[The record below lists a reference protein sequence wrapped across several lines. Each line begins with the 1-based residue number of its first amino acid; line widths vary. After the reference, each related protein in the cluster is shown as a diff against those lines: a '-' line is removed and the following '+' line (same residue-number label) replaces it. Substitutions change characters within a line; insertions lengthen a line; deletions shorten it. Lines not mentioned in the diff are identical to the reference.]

1 MVFNYITD
9 KIRKACNENIKTI
22 SIFKSNENISYMTCI
37 VNDIEE
43 NKNGIKFTL
52 ENGENINIKDYGS
65 FFMSEAE
72 GDLDRERMVS
82 SYRRLISE
90 LSQISEETVKSLM
103 L

>member
-1 MVFNYITD
+1 MKNIKIIT
-9 KIRKACNENIKTI
+9 IFRTNENIP
-22 SIFKSNENISYMTCI
+22 FMTCI

-43 NKNGIKFTL
+43 NKNGIKLTL
-52 ENGENINIKDYGS
+52 ENGENINIKDYGY
-65 FFMSEAE
+65 FFLSEAE
-72 GDLDRERMVS
+72 GDMDRERMVS

>member
-1 MVFNYITD
+1 M
-9 KIRKACNENIKTI
+9 KNIKTI
-22 SIFKSNENISYMTCI
+22 SIFKSNENISFMTFI

-43 NKNGIKFTL
+43 NKNGIKLTL

-65 FFMSEAE
+65 FFLSEAE

-90 LSQISEETVKSLM
+90 LSQISEETVKSLT

>member
-1 MVFNYITD
+1 M
-9 KIRKACNENIKTI
+9 KNIKIITI
-22 SIFKSNENISYMTCI
+22 FRSNENIPFMTCI

-43 NKNGIKFTL
+43 NKNGIKLTL
-52 ENGENINIKDYGS
+52 ENGENINIKDYGY
-65 FFMSEAE
+65 FFLSEAE
-72 GDLDRERMVS
+72 GDMDRERMVS

>member
-1 MVFNYITD
+1 M
-9 KIRKACNENIKTI
+9 KNIKTI
-22 SIFKSNENISYMTCI
+22 SIFKSNENIPFMTYI
-37 VNDIEE
+37 VKDIEE
-43 NKNGIKFTL
+43 NKNGIKLTL
-52 ENGENINIKDYGS
+52 ENGENINIKDYGY
-65 FFMSEAE
+65 FFLSEAK

>member
-1 MVFNYITD
+1 M
-9 KIRKACNENIKTI
+9 KNIKIITI
-22 SIFKSNENISYMTCI
+22 FRSNENIPFMTCI

-43 NKNGIKFTL
+43 NKNGIKITL

-65 FFMSEAE
+65 FFLSEAE

>member
-1 MVFNYITD
+1 M
-9 KIRKACNENIKTI
+9 KNIKTI
-22 SIFKSNENISYMTCI
+22 SIFKSNGNIPFMTCI

-43 NKNGIKFTL
+43 NKNGIKLTL

-65 FFMSEAE
+65 FFLSEAE

-82 SYRRLISE
+82 SYRRLTSE
-90 LSQISEETVKSLM
+90 LSQISEETVKSLT

>member
-1 MVFNYITD
+1 M
-9 KIRKACNENIKTI
+9 KKIKTI
-22 SIFKSNENISYMTCI
+22 SIFKSNENIPFMTCI

-43 NKNGIKFTL
+43 SKNGIKLIL
-52 ENGENINIKDYGS
+52 ENGENINIKDYGY
-65 FFMSEAE
+65 FFLSEGE

-103 L
+103 F

>member
-1 MVFNYITD
+1 M
-9 KIRKACNENIKTI
+9 KKIKTI
-22 SIFKSNENISYMTCI
+22 SIFKSNENIHFMTCI

-43 NKNGIKFTL
+43 NKDGIKLTL
-52 ENGENINIKDYGS
+52 ENGENINIKEYGS
-65 FFMSEAE
+65 FFLSEAE

-82 SYRRLISE
+82 CYRRLISE

>member
-1 MVFNYITD
+1 M
-9 KIRKACNENIKTI
+9 KNIKIITI
-22 SIFKSNENISYMTCI
+22 FRSNENIPFMTCI

-43 NKNGIKFTL
+43 NKNGIKLTL
-52 ENGENINIKDYGS
+52 ENGENINIKDYGY
-65 FFMSEAE
+65 FFLSEVE
-72 GDLDRERMVS
+72 GDMDRERMVS

>member
-1 MVFNYITD
+1 M
-9 KIRKACNENIKTI
+9 KNIKIITI
-22 SIFKSNENISYMTCI
+22 FRSNENIPFMACI

-43 NKNGIKFTL
+43 NKNGIKLTL
-52 ENGENINIKDYGS
+52 ENGENINIKDYGY
-65 FFMSEAE
+65 FFLSEVE
-72 GDLDRERMVS
+72 GDMDRERMVS

>member
-1 MVFNYITD
+1 M
-9 KIRKACNENIKTI
+9 KNIKIITI
-22 SIFKSNENISYMTCI
+22 FRSNENIPFMTCI

-43 NKNGIKFTL
+43 NKNGIKITL
-52 ENGENINIKDYGS
+52 ENGENIDIKDYGS
-65 FFMSEAE
+65 FFLSEAE

>member
-1 MVFNYITD
+1 MKKIKIIT
-9 KIRKACNENIKTI
+9 
-22 SIFKSNENISYMTCI
+22 IFRSNENIPFMTCI

-43 NKNGIKFTL
+43 NKNGIKITL

-65 FFMSEAE
+65 FFLSEAE

>member
-1 MVFNYITD
+1 M
-9 KIRKACNENIKTI
+9 KNIKIITI
-22 SIFKSNENISYMTCI
+22 FRSNENILFMTCI

-43 NKNGIKFTL
+43 NKNGIKLTL
-52 ENGENINIKDYGS
+52 ENGENINIKDYGY
-65 FFMSEAE
+65 FFLSEAE

>member
-1 MVFNYITD
+1 M
-9 KIRKACNENIKTI
+9 KNIKTI
-22 SIFKSNENISYMTCI
+22 SIFKSNGKIPFMTCI

-43 NKNGIKFTL
+43 NKNGIKLTL

-65 FFMSEAE
+65 FFLSEAE

-90 LSQISEETVKSLM
+90 LSQISEETVKSLT

>member
-1 MVFNYITD
+1 M
-9 KIRKACNENIKTI
+9 KNIKTI
-22 SIFKSNENISYMTCI
+22 SIFKSNENISFITCI

-43 NKNGIKFTL
+43 NENGIKLIL
-52 ENGENINIKDYGS
+52 ENGENINIRDYGY
-65 FFMSEAE
+65 FFLSEAE

-90 LSQISEETVKSLM
+90 LSQISEETVRSLM